1 MKTTRGYPC
10 AALLSRGDLRDV
22 QYAAPTTTPIPR
34 KFSLRGDQSHVID
47 QNGMPI
53 CVACAICAIAESRP
67 FFYGVDLSECWVYER
82 RSNAGRG
89 MELRDALKIMQ
100 KQGTCIDSCFPLSD
114 KCLQKL
120 CSPARMNEEA
130 EQYRIGSYH
139 RVYYDLP
146 GTIYANKL
154 PVFAAVPVYDAS
166 WRSNGKIKMPSGK
179 FLGYHA
185 IVITGYDLDKKVFE
199 FKNSW
204 GDDWGDDG
212 YGTLPLNYPI
222 PEAWVVKPK
231 EPEPQPEPEPI
242 KTVTITGYKI
252 EKSFFGARLILSI
265 ESSHYFKMS
274 VRPCVFPFPRY
285 IHKGSNTVAVY
296 VPYKFNHTTH
306 LTLTFKST
314 SGTEIKIVQLLEVTA
329 KLT

>member
-1 MKTTRGYPC
+1 MNPARRYPC

-34 KFSLRGDQSHVID
+34 KFSLRDSQSHIVNQD
-47 QNGMPI
+47 GMPI

-67 FFYGVDLSECWVYER
+67 FFYGVNLSECWVYDR
-82 RSNAGRG
+82 RANAGRG
-89 MELRDALKIMQ
+89 MELR
-100 KQGTCIDSCFPLSD
+100 
-114 KCLQKL
+114 
-120 CSPARMNEEA
+120 EA

-166 WRSNGKIKMPSGK
+166 WRSDGKIKMPSGK

-204 GDDWGDDG
+204 GNDWGDNG
-212 YGTLPLNYPI
+212 YGTLPLSYPI
-222 PEAWVVKPK
+222 PEAWIVKPK
-231 EPEPQPEPEPI
+231 ELEPQPEPEP
-242 KTVTITGYKI
+242 VTITGYKI
-252 EKSFFGARLILSI
+252 VKSFFGARLILSI
-265 ESSHYFKMS
+265 KSSHGFKMS
-274 VRPCVFPFPRY
+274 VRPCVFPLPRY
-285 IHKGSNTVAVY
+285 IRRGSNTVVVY
-296 VPYKFNHTTH
+296 VPYKFNRATH
-306 LTLTFKST
+306 LTFTFKSK
-314 SGTEIKIVQLLEVTA
+314 SGAEIKNVRLLEVTA
-329 KLT
+329 KLN

>member
-1 MKTTRGYPC
+1 MKSACVYPC

-34 KFSLRGDQSHVID
+34 KFSLRDSQSHVID
-47 QNGMPI
+47 QDGMPI

-67 FFYGVDLSECWVYER
+67 FFDGVDLSECWVYER
-82 RSNAGRG
+82 RANAGRG

-100 KQGTCIDSCFPLSD
+100 KQGTCLDVCFPISN
-114 KCLQKL
+114 KCLQKV
-120 CSPARMNEEA
+120 CSPTRMNKEA

-146 GTIYANKL
+146 GTIFANEL

-185 IVITGYDLDKKVFE
+185 IVITGYNLDNKVFE

-204 GDDWGDDG
+204 GDDWGDNG
-212 YGTLPLNYPI
+212 YGTLPLSYPI
-222 PEAWVVKPK
+222 PEAWIVKPK
-231 EPEPQPEPEPI
+231 EHEPQPKPE
-242 KTVTITGYKI
+242 KAVTITSYKVV
-252 EKSFFGARLILSI
+252 KSFFGARLILNI
-265 ESSHYFKMS
+265 ESSQEFKMS
-274 VRPCVFPFPRY
+274 VQPSVFPFPRY

-296 VPYKFNHTTH
+296 VPYKLNHVTH
-306 LTLTFKST
+306 LMLMFKSR
-314 SGTEIKIVQLLEVTA
+314 SGAEIIFVRLFEVTA
-329 KLT
+329 KLS

>member
-1 MKTTRGYPC
+1 MKSARVYPC

-34 KFSLRGDQSHVID
+34 KFSLRDSQSHVID
-47 QNGMPI
+47 QDGMPI

-67 FFYGVDLSECWVYER
+67 FFDGVDLSECWVYER
-82 RSNAGRG
+82 RANAGRG
-89 MELRDALKIMQ
+89 MELRDALKIMK
-100 KQGTCIDSCFPLSD
+100 KQGTCVNACFPISN
-114 KCLQKL
+114 KCLQKV
-120 CSPARMNEEA
+120 CSPTRMNKEA

-146 GTIYANKL
+146 GTIFANKL

-185 IVITGYDLDKKVFE
+185 IVITGYDLDNKVFE

-212 YGTLPLNYPI
+212 YGTLPLSYPI
-222 PEAWVVKPK
+222 PEAWIVKPK
-231 EPEPQPEPEPI
+231 EHEPQPEPE
-242 KTVTITGYKI
+242 KAVTITSYKVV
-252 EKSFFGARLILSI
+252 KSFFGARLILNI
-265 ESSHYFKMS
+265 ESSQEFKMS
-274 VRPCVFPFPRY
+274 VQPSVFPFPRY

-296 VPYKFNHTTH
+296 VPYKLNHVTH
-306 LTLTFKST
+306 LMLMFKSR
-314 SGTEIKIVQLLEVTA
+314 SGAEIIFVRLFEVTA
-329 KLT
+329 KLS